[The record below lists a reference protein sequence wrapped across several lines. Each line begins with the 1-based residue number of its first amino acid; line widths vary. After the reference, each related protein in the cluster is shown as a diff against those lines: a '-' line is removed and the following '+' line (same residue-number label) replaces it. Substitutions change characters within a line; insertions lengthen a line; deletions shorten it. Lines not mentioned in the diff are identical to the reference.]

1 MFKSSLEQEWNP
13 ENVALQLLTAL
24 LFFIADFSDNDQ
36 IYISYKFVNK
46 SRFIKYLSIIIQFW
60 KTWKFEL
67 DLHWTPPI
75 GCLFLIG
82 IHPMQEF

>member
-46 SRFIKYLSIIIQFW
+46 NRFIKYLSIIIQFW

-75 GCLFLIG
+75 GRLFLIG